1 MVRRN
6 DCHGVNNETA
16 NQSTFSCA
24 SGVERK
30 RSSFAVALFLA
41 GPAGGGDPRY
51 GAAGTSHPCSSHV
64 PPLSMSTFC
73 RLASLVGEN
82 VAFTILEAIS
92 EVSPDALRRSLADLR
107 VETSQRLLD
116 VVHD

>member
-41 GPAGGGDPRY
+41 GPAASGWSTSVETAPKPVVV
-51 GAAGTSHPCSSHV
+51 AGTKKSIAV
-64 PPLSMSTFC
+64 ML
-73 RLASLVGEN
+73 LAIGLNNSRG
-82 VAFTILEAIS
+82 S
-92 EVSPDALRRSLADLR
+92 
-107 VETSQRLLD
+107 
-116 VVHD
+116 

>member
-41 GPAGGGDPRY
+41 GPAASGWS
-51 GAAGTSHPCSSHV
+51 TS
-64 PPLSMSTFC
+64 
-73 RLASLVGEN
+73 
-82 VAFTILEAIS
+82 
-92 EVSPDALRRSLADLR
+92 
-107 VETSQRLLD
+107 VETALKPVVVAAKKSIAVMLLAIGLNNSRGS
-116 VVHD
+116 